1 MAASDEKKTAT
12 FETSLKRLGEI
23 VDSLEKGDL
32 PLEDSLKL
40 FEEGTKLARLAQD
53 RLNKAEKRIDELLG
67 VDEDGNPKT
76 QPFDDDADSSSAR
89 GGER

>member
-1 MAASDEKKTAT
+1 MADEEKKNAT

-23 VDSLEKGDL
+23 VDSLEKGEL

-40 FEEGTKLARLAQD
+40 FEEGTKLARLAQE

-67 VDEDGNPKT
+67 VDESGNPKT
-76 QPFDDDADSSSAR
+76 KPFDETIDSQR
-89 GGER
+89 P